1 MRENEC
7 ETSLKNNGLID
18 LTLYGEKS
26 ADEKKTPS
34 TTFVEQLQGISS
46 GQRAY
51 GREISVEADQGS
63 FQIKGQIDFVLI
75 LWEADRPKLRI
86 VECKASRRNPS

>member
-1 MRENEC
+1 MRENEW

-26 ADEKKTPS
+26 AEEKKTPW
-34 TTFVEQLQGISS
+34 TTFVERLQGISS

-51 GREISVEADQGS
+51 GREISVEADEAA

-75 LWEADRPKLRI
+75 LWEAARPKLRI
-86 VECKASRRNPS
+86 VECKASRRDPS